1 MQDLIESTKKEI
13 CYLEINPKIP
23 YQHWNQQIFAIL
35 HETILVYIK
44 GTCLVFY
51 LDRQPTLCHMPYYN
65 LFSA

>member
-23 YQHWNQQIFAIL
+23 YHHWNQQIFAIL

-51 LDRQPTLCHMPYYN
+51 L
-65 LFSA
+65 